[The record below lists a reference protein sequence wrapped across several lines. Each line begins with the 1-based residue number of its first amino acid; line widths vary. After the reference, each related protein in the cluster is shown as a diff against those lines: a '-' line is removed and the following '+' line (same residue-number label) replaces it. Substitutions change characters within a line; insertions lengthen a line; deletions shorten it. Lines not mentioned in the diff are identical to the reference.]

1 MQLYFK
7 GLICNS
13 LKSNKNQ
20 CPINQFG
27 IHNPCVLQRNK
38 AHHTTST
45 YISCFKMLNENGIKA
60 TFIYKFLQLTFSVS
74 LYFSLFVCLTV
85 SLLLCLSLSCS
96 LSVSLS
102 LSLSLSNIYRQ
113 INKEYMYFFLD
124 VD

>member
-60 TFIYKFLQLTFSVS
+60 TFIYKFLQLTSSV
-74 LYFSLFVCLTV
+74 SLFVCLT
-85 SLLLCLSLSCS
+85 LFLSC
-96 LSVSLS
+96 SLS
-102 LSLSLSNIYRQ
+102 LSLSLLYLSLSLSPIYTD
-113 INKEYMYFFLD
+113 IYITNTCFFFLD
-124 VD
+124 MD